1 MPCGSNAR
9 LSPCRLFSC
18 VTLRALRVPVIILQ
32 RHGQL
37 CRRRDLKTIR
47 RYNSVA
53 SSLAFGDK
61 TSEVCQCCWKSPLLL
76 AILRYRRLS
85 QMEKLDRIH
94 GIPLPPPRGGDLT
107 NVQHNAAGA
116 LFSRL
121 GLTANLSARLYHREK
136 LRRDKTP
143 KRSLAASRPASYA
156 TLQIAGRPPSHGS
169 RSSQRRVPQT
179 HQHPSDSRPPSGSG
193 GNWYTMNA
201 VRVSDRH
208 SKFRVETF

>member
-1 MPCGSNAR
+1 MPLPWRLGIRHPRYASAAGS
-9 LSPCRLFSC
+9 LHFSW
-18 VTLRALRVPVIILQ
+18 P
-32 RHGQL
+32 
-37 CRRRDLKTIR
+37 
-47 RYNSVA
+47 
-53 SSLAFGDK
+53 SSGIDD
-61 TSEVCQCCWKSPLLL
+61 
-76 AILRYRRLS
+76 YRRWRS
-85 QMEKLDRIH
+85 STAYN

-179 HQHPSDSRPPSGSG
+179 HQHPSDSLPPSGSG

>member
-1 MPCGSNAR
+1 M
-9 LSPCRLFSC
+9 
-18 VTLRALRVPVIILQ
+18 PVIILQ

-85 QMEKLDRIH
+85 QMEKLDRIQWH
-94 GIPLPPPRGGDLT
+94 SAPSASWRRFDQRPTQRCWCPI
-107 NVQHNAAGA
+107 
-116 LFSRL
+116 FSSRL
-121 GLTANLSARLYHREK
+121 DCQPVCPPIPSQK

-193 GNWYTMNA
+193 GNWYMMDA